1 MLRRLLQFIVI
12 LWKKVIGTEYTV
24 FEVLISAMIFVLM
37 SFLMVNTFPTIK
49 AASTFLLHDFA
60 GIDAPSLITALA
72 YTLSVSFYGIFFML
86 NIVALPLITFKG
98 KARAKGLLIF
108 SYFLFAFLS
117 MGVGA
122 HSLYR
127 SGLADINTSHTKEG
141 VYEAKDVHLDK
152 GVQDL
157 KESIKYKQ
165 EVVKSERAAMRKA
178 DSTAASLTHRLTW
191 YKEGSD
197 GYKAIAAQIANQH
210 EKREYARQEYEKA
223 ETTLQGYQRALNV
236 AINKVEEGNKEAA
249 QVHEKAVNAERNW
262 GYLMAVLLEIALG
275 YLCHLL
281 TAITGYRP
289 LVILDANGS
298 QQARIAKTDNKVEQ
312 FFSNIELPRFKMPAF
327 RMPWG
332 SGKNRTELRPEPRT
346 EPKRTEPTRTEPFLN
361 HEPFLNQS
369 RTGSEQSRTSSAQ
382 NRTVQ
387 ELDELKH
394 PEPFLNEEE
403 SIRPY
408 DELEPY
414 KKHFIDFLDE
424 GSTEID
430 GIRFDVMN
438 KFYSYI
444 IAKKGLNVSR
454 NDCKNYYNRKIK

>member
-127 SGLADINTSHTKEG
+127 SGLADINTTHTKGG

-165 EVVKSERAAMRKA
+165 EVVKNERAAMRKA

-249 QVHEKAVNAERNW
+249 QLHEQAVNTERNW
-262 GYLMAVLLEIALG
+262 GYLMAVLLEVALG

-312 FFSNIELPRFKMPAF
+312 FFSKIELPRFKMPAF

-332 SGKNRTELRPEPRT
+332 SGKNRTEPTRIATNRT
-346 EPKRTEPTRTEPFLN
+346 EPIRTEPFLN
-361 HEPFLNQS
+361 HEPILNQS
-369 RTGSEQSRTSSAQ
+369 RTGSEQVRTGSA
-382 NRTVQ
+382 VQ
-387 ELDELKH
+387 ELELKR

-403 SIRPY
+403 SAHPY
-408 DELEPY
+408 EELEPY
-414 KKHFIDFLDE
+414 KKYFIDFLTE
-424 GSTEID
+424 GHTEID

-454 NDCKNYYNRKIK
+454 NDCKNYYNRKIKQ